1 MKRLSSFIIIFS
13 IIFSFVLFN
22 SNTFAQGKFGKV
34 GKTLS
39 IEEANQQFGPVLNKF
54 RINKHRLLALTKRAP
69 EYIMFG
75 IVNNQLVIT
84 NAKREVVFPDHI
96 PSVAKE
102 HIFHLYSTS
111 VVEDFLNSNDVQ
123 DISVETR
130 ANDIMT
136 LTAEGSSNIS
146 ANVLEFSAACPPLC
160 D

>member
-1 MKRLSSFIIIFS
+1 MRRLSSFIIIFS
-13 IIFSFVLFN
+13 IIFSFSLINN
-22 SNTFAQGKFGKV
+22 STFAQGKFGKV

-54 RINKHRLLALTKRAP
+54 KINKHRLLALTKRAP

-84 NAKREVVFPDHI
+84 NAKRDVVFPEHI
-96 PSVAKE
+96 PAVAKE
-102 HIFHLYSTS
+102 HIMHLYSTS
-111 VVEDFLNSNDVQ
+111 VVEDFLNSNNVEE
-123 DISVETR
+123 ISVETR

-146 ANVLEFSAACPPLC
+146 ANVLEFAYACPPNC
-160 D
+160 Y